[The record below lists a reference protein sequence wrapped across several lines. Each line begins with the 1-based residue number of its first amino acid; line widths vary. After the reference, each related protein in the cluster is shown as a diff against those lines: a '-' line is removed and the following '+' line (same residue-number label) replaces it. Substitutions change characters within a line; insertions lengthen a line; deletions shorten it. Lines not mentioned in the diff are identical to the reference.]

1 MPPSLISH
9 AGATPVGMGCMRLS
23 TDPERNET
31 RAVAV
36 LHAALDAGV
45 TLLDTSDAY
54 CWDHAEVGHNER
66 LIANALRSWPGDRS
80 QLIVATKGGLTR
92 PQGTWVPDGR
102 ARYLYS
108 ACEASCR
115 ALGVNRIQLYQLHT
129 IDPRTPFATSVRA
142 LDALKREGLVE
153 AIGLCN
159 VNLAQIE
166 EARTITEIAAIQVE
180 MGVWNDNALIGG
192 VAEYCVRHR
201 MRLIAA
207 RPLGGVQRRRRT
219 ERDPVLKAIAGN
231 RGVTTFE
238 IALAWLRDLS
248 DSIVPIPGVTREET
262 ARSAA
267 DAQHIRLSPAERAQ
281 LDERFPSGRILRTSG
296 RTRPAVRTDSE
307 IVLIMGLPAAGKST
321 LAQRFVDRGYAR
333 LNRDEQGTS
342 LGRLVPAIVGLVE
355 SGESRIVLDNTYVS
369 RKSRAPVIHAAADRG
384 LRTRCIWLATS
395 VEDAQVNAVS
405 RMLHNYERL
414 LTPEDIRQL
423 SKRDPN
429 VFAPSVQFRLRRE
442 LEPPD
447 ESEGFSGVETVT
459 FERHRNPSFTNRA
472 LILWCDAIVP
482 PSAEAEST
490 QRYPDLE
497 QARAVLRRYEADGW
511 HLCGLAW
518 RPQIEANASTAE
530 DVDAAFERMQ
540 EQLGIPI
547 DVRYCPHPAGPPV
560 CWCRKP
566 LPGLGVL
573 LIERY
578 RLDPSRCVYV
588 GSGPQ
593 DPGFAR
599 RLGFGYREVAEFFG
613 RVP

>member
-1 MPPSLISH
+1 
-9 AGATPVGMGCMRLS
+9 
-23 TDPERNET
+23 
-31 RAVAV
+31 
-36 LHAALDAGV
+36 
-45 TLLDTSDAY
+45 
-54 CWDHAEVGHNER
+54 
-66 LIANALRSWPGDRS
+66 
-80 QLIVATKGGLTR
+80 
-92 PQGTWVPDGR
+92 
-102 ARYLYS
+102 
-108 ACEASCR
+108 
-115 ALGVNRIQLYQLHT
+115 
-129 IDPRTPFATSVRA
+129 
-142 LDALKREGLVE
+142 
-153 AIGLCN
+153 
-159 VNLAQIE
+159 
-166 EARTITEIAAIQVE
+166 
-180 MGVWNDNALIGG
+180 
-192 VAEYCVRHR
+192 
-201 MRLIAA
+201 
-207 RPLGGVQRRRRT
+207 
-219 ERDPVLKAIAGN
+219 
-231 RGVTTFE
+231 
-238 IALAWLRDLS
+238 
-248 DSIVPIPGVTREET
+248 
-262 ARSAA
+262 
-267 DAQHIRLSPAERAQ
+267 
-281 LDERFPSGRILRTSG
+281 
-296 RTRPAVRTDSE
+296 
-307 IVLIMGLPAAGKST
+307 